1 MQYST
6 RDLESMY
13 NEMLDDCY
21 EMIDICGY
29 KYLPST
35 TLKTVDPI
43 AYRCGFVDYLDS
55 LVTDEIIFE
64 HEDGSYHDEPESED
78 QLA

>member
-1 MQYST
+1 MQYSD

-21 EMIDICGY
+21 DMIDICGC
-29 KYLPST
+29 KYLPSRT
-35 TLKTVDPI
+35 FKTVDPI

-55 LVTDEIIFE
+55 LLTDEIIFE
-64 HEDGSYHDEPESED
+64 HTDGSYHDEPESED
-78 QLA
+78 